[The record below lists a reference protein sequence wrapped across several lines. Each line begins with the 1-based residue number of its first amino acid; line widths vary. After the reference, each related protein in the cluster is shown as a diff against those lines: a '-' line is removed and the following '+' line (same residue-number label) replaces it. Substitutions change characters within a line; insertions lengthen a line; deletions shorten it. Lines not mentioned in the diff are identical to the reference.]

1 MRLNKKFS
9 KKGKNINRLC
19 SVNTLYVVFIVFLVN
34 FFQFLYRKDYESIF
48 LFIVV
53 AVSVHLFNK
62 NMIYVL
68 LIPLIFVNLLIFLRF
83 VFGKNNLEGFK
94 NSMGEDMVPEYS
106 KIHKQL
112 VQFWI
117 SKNLKEGGDEDDKYG
132 YEYFDFK
139 LKDENDNEYEKTLS
153 EIIRNIKATPIPDDI
168 NNYDTTAVEDLENY
182 VSQVMQDGANP
193 TWKDTNSA
201 GRSSEK
207 IAEKDRNEKTFN
219 FINNKIMKG
228 LKEDMKE
235 MIVAINDESNRDS
248 EDDSEKDDSEK
259 DDSEKDDSEKN
270 DSDNESSNNNSGSD
284 NSGSDNSNNNET
296 SDNETSNNNVN
307 LGMSNFKSYDKN
319 QDSIQELSKGTQDL
333 LKELD
338 VMNPVMEKSMKMLED
353 IDIDKMEKLMEKFGK
368 FGNMF
373 NKK

>member
-9 KKGKNINRLC
+9 KKNNMNRLC

-48 LFIVV
+48 LFITI
-53 AVSVHLFNK
+53 AVSVYLFNK
-62 NMIYVL
+62 NMIYIL
-68 LIPLIFVNLLIFLRF
+68 LIPLIFINLLIFLRF

-94 NSMGEDMVPEYS
+94 NSMGEDMVPEYN

-117 SKNLKEGGDEDDKYG
+117 SKNLKEGGEEGDDYG

-153 EIIRNIKATPIPDDI
+153 EIIRNIKSTPIPDDI

-201 GRSSEK
+201 GGSSEK
-207 IAEKDRNEKTFN
+207 IAEKKRNKRTFN

-228 LKEDMKE
+228 LKEDLQE
-235 MIVAINDESNRDS
+235 MVVAISEQSNKNQEDNTESSSENESSTSNETNDESKSN
-248 EDDSEKDDSEK
+248 ETTNENET
-259 DDSEKDDSEKN
+259 N
-270 DSDNESSNNNSGSD
+270 TESSNE
-284 NSGSDNSNNNET
+284 NSNKN
-296 SDNETSNNNVN
+296 SNTGV
-307 LGMSNFKSYDKN
+307 SNFKPYNKN
-319 QDSIQELSKGTQDL
+319 QHSMEELSKGTQDL

-368 FGNMF
+368 FGNMLG
-373 NKK
+373 KK